1 MLTFLE
7 IISGPQKG
15 ESIQLEDGL
24 SIGRKRGDVV
34 LKDPK
39 LSSQHAHI
47 ERRLT
52 GQLVLIDDESVN
64 GIIHEN
70 QKVRQLT
77 MDAGVEFKL
86 GSNVFRV
93 IQKSEDAT
101 QLAKPKEPSPV
112 TISQPIEQDLTRLPD
127 HFAKLMSPALPSD
140 SVFSEPPTASA
151 LVAKAPE
158 PLNFLLPAPASAPE
172 AAQII
177 HTKAKKTDF
186 KKDNLWKETLEREL
200 PSLLASN
207 PAPVSGLG
215 PFRKIVRLEFIQG
228 VQSEKVLHLGFG
240 PRRFGSQVLDIELQ
254 DPLAPPLAFEI
265 FPEGNQ
271 ARFVN
276 KEPSLVKLGDRSVAS
291 EYLKNGDRI
300 SFGDTIIEVTL
311 V

>member
-1 MLTFLE
+1 MLTFIE
-7 IISGPQKG
+7 VISGPHKG

-47 ERRLT
+47 ERRLS

-70 QKVRQLT
+70 QKVRQLV

-93 IQKSEDAT
+93 IQKAEDAT
-101 QLAKPKEPSPV
+101 QFAKPKEPTPE
-112 TISQPIEQDLTRLPD
+112 TNSQRIEQDPTRLPD
-127 HFAKLMSPALPSD
+127 HFAKLMSPAVPSE

-158 PLNFLLPAPASAPE
+158 PFNLLLPVPDSGPE
-172 AAQII
+172 AVQII
-177 HTKAKKTDF
+177 HTRAKKRDS
-186 KKDNLWKETLEREL
+186 KKENLWKETLESEL
-200 PSLLASN
+200 PTLLATN

-215 PFRKIVRLEFIQG
+215 PFRKIVRLEFVQG
-228 VQSEKVLHLGFG
+228 VQSEKILHLGFG
-240 PRRFGSQVLDIELQ
+240 PRKFGSQVLDIELQ
-254 DPLAPPLAFEI
+254 DPQAPPLAFEI

-276 KEPSLVKLGDRSVAS
+276 KEPSIVKLGDRSVAS